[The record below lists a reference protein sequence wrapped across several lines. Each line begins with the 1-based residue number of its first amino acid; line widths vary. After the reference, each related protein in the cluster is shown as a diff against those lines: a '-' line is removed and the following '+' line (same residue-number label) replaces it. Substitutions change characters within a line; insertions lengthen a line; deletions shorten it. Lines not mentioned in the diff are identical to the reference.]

1 MSLRLYRF
9 IQLSTDALQLY
20 EVSQGFCSDNEINNK
35 QISCKQRK
43 INKMALSGFGWV
55 GLIAGVFDITKFK
68 TSCKL
73 VLRLSLCIQSVSF
86 SD

>member
-20 EVSQGFCSDNEINNK
+20 EVSQGFSSDNEINNK

-43 INKMALSGFGWV
+43 RNQMALSGFRWV
-55 GLIAGVFDITKFK
+55 GHIAGERGDCFLNHKDILQTGFK
-68 TSCKL
+68 A
-73 VLRLSLCIQSVSF
+73 
-86 SD
+86 